1 MLEEPMGSGCAIT
14 PANDKA
20 KRKNKNDF
28 FMELMFNSHSF

>member
-14 PANDKA
+14 AANDKA

-28 FMELMFNSHSF
+28 FMELLFSIDLF